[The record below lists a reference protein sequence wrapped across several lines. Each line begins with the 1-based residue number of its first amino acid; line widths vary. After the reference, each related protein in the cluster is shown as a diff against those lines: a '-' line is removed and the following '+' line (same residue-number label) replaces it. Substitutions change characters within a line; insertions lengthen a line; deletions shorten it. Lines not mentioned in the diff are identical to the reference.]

1 MSCSRSSSGSPLG
14 ILDVKR
20 GGMERE
26 LLVFTVLANDF
37 GTRVGRGAGLGVGDT
52 PASSTLCGEVEHSL
66 PLPLSRHSSSS
77 RSFKQISMQV
87 FFMSL
92 RNFKISKNILQEL
105 KTRTVCYLFR
115 PPLWTGPT
123 GWSALPAL
131 SRALRHGQG
140 GGGGVGRE
148 AGAQQGDLK

>member
-1 MSCSRSSSGSPLG
+1 MSCNRSSSGSPLG

-52 PASSTLCGEVEHSL
+52 PASSTLCGEAEHSL
-66 PLPLSRHSSSS
+66 PLPLSRHSSS
-77 RSFKQISMQV
+77 RSFKQVSMQI

-92 RNFKISKNILQEL
+92 RKFNISKNILQDVL
-105 KTRTVCYLFR
+105 KTITVCYLFR
-115 PPLWTGPT
+115 SPLWTGPT
-123 GWSALPAL
+123 SWSSLPAL